1 MAEKK
6 PLDPI
11 QSAPES
17 QALDNVGLPPQQPPP
32 SSNENL
38 TQKPTMQELKDSV
51 AKEVLESVPMEK
63 FLLDP
68 KTEAR
73 DS

>member
-17 QALDNVGLPPQQPPP
+17 QTLDNVGLTPQQPPP
-32 SSNENL
+32 SNEEL
-38 TQKPTMQELKDSV
+38 TQKPTIQELKDSV
-51 AKEVLESVPMEK
+51 AKEVLEPVPMEK

-68 KTEAR
+68 KSQTRE
-73 DS
+73 S